1 MNWKLRIITIGVVLL
16 ALVGLACE
24 AGETPTPTSAA
35 TATPTSAAEAPA
47 ATPTTAAEEPTPAAT
62 VEYAGSVPSYG
73 PTPTSIPAPEPTATP
88 TAAPTATPAP
98 TPTPTPAPFPLV
110 ITDSDGNDV
119 VFERPPERIVSID
132 SDSVEILFAMGEGH
146 RLVATHDFVSYPPE
160 TDTMER
166 VGSAFALN
174 LEKIVELEPDLV
186 YMFFDRFKPELEA
199 LGLKVLYIKSLNGDI
214 PEVMEHFR
222 LWGRLTGNQ
231 EAAEEQIASFEGRLA
246 PLEKKL
252 ESVEQGPR
260 VYHHTFEFWAPGAD
274 TLIGR
279 IYEILKAE
287 LITADLSGYQQI
299 SPEVVVARDPEVIVA
314 GQFSI
319 QEVMDNAAL
328 QQTTAVKEGRVVL
341 PVRGSLSVGGPRL
354 IDAIEELAEFLY
366 PELFE

>member
-1 MNWKLRIITIGVVLL
+1 M
-16 ALVGLACE
+16 
-24 AGETPTPTSAA
+24 
-35 TATPTSAAEAPA
+35 
-47 ATPTTAAEEPTPAAT
+47 
-62 VEYAGSVPSYG
+62 
-73 PTPTSIPAPEPTATP
+73 
-88 TAAPTATPAP
+88 
-98 TPTPTPAPFPLV
+98 
-110 ITDSDGNDV
+110 
-119 VFERPPERIVSID
+119 SID

-160 TDTMER
+160 TDTMDR

-246 PLEKKL
+246 PLQRKL
-252 ESVEQGPR
+252 EAVEQGPR

-279 IYEILKAE
+279 IYALLHAE
-287 LITADLSGYQQI
+287 LITADISGYQQI

-319 QEVMDNAAL
+319 QEVRDNAAL

-341 PVRGSLSVGGPRL
+341 PVRGSLSVAGPRL
-354 IDAIEELAEFLY
+354 IDAIEELRSSCTRSCLSKGRGLGNSTGAPWFLIGSRNA
-366 PELFE
+366 LRRV